1 MTTKPKIAIVTD
13 SSAYIPENALK
24 GLDLTIIPV
33 WLIWDE
39 QRFRDGVDIDPA
51 TFYQRLKSSKTLPT
65 SSQPSP
71 GEFVELYKS
80 LAQDADIILN
90 VLVSSKIS
98 GTIAS
103 AESAQNYLPDID
115 IRIVDSQSSS
125 MGLGLVVLAAARA
138 VAEGQS
144 VDQAIKAA
152 EDLRD
157 KLNFLFM
164 VDTLEFLH
172 RGGRITGGKRLLGSA
187 LQIKPI
193 LQFKD
198 GLIQPCSQ
206 ARTKGKAIAQL
217 MEIADQRLDG
227 KQVVEAAVVDVDAP
241 STGDK
246 VANMITERFT
256 PTTIHRSTV
265 SPVVGTHVGPG
276 AIGVAIYG
284 K

>member
-1 MTTKPKIAIVTD
+1 MRQPKISIVTD
-13 SSAYIPENALK
+13 SSAYIPINAQE
-24 GLDLTIIPV
+24 GLDITVIPV
-33 WLIWDE
+33 WLIWDD

-51 TFYQRLKSSKTLPT
+51 TFYQRLKTAKTLPT

-71 GEFVELYKS
+71 GEFIDLYQS

-90 VLVSSKIS
+90 VMVSSKIS

-103 AESAQNYLPDID
+103 AQAAIKELPELDIH
-115 IRIVDSQSSS
+115 IVDSLSSS
-125 MGLGLVVLAAARA
+125 MGLGLIVLAAARA
-138 VAEGQS
+138 VADGKSIDE
-144 VDQAIKAA
+144 AIKAA
-152 EDLRD
+152 EGVRD
-157 KLNFLFM
+157 RLELLFM

-206 ARTKGKAIAQL
+206 ARTRGKAIAQL
-217 MEIADQRLDG
+217 MEIANQRLDG
-227 KQVVEAAVVDVDAP
+227 KKMAEVAIVDIDAP
-241 STGDK
+241 SFGDK
-246 VANMITERFT
+246 VADMIAAKFG
-256 PTTIHRSTV
+256 PAAIHRSAV

-276 AIGVAIYG
+276 AIGVAFYG

>member
-1 MTTKPKIAIVTD
+1 MTTEPQIAIVTD
-13 SSAYIPENALK
+13 SSAYIPESALK
-24 GLDLTIIPV
+24 GLNISIIPV

-39 QRFRDGVDIDPA
+39 QRYRDGVDIDPA

-71 GEFVELYKS
+71 GEFVELYKT
-80 LAQDADIILN
+80 LAHDADIILN
-90 VLVSSKIS
+90 ILVSSKIS

-103 AESAQNYLPDID
+103 AESAQKYLPDLD
-115 IRIVDSQSSS
+115 IRIVDSLSSS
-125 MGLGLVVLAAARA
+125 MGLGLVVLAGARA

-152 EDLRD
+152 EDMCDNLH
-157 KLNFLFM
+157 FLFM

-187 LQIKPI
+187 LKIKPI

-206 ARTKGKAIAQL
+206 ARTRGKAIAQL
-217 MEIADQRLDG
+217 MKIADQRLDG
-227 KQVVEAAVVDVDAP
+227 KKMVEAAVVDIDAP

-246 VANMITERFT
+246 VTDMIAERFA

-284 K
+284 E

>member
-1 MTTKPKIAIVTD
+1 MNQPKIALVTD
-13 SSAYIPENALK
+13 SSAYIPESSLK
-24 GLDLTIIPV
+24 GSQLTIVPV

-39 QRFRDGVDIDPA
+39 DRYRDGVDIDPT
-51 TFYQRLKSSKTLPT
+51 TFYQRLKTSKTLPT

-71 GEFVELYKS
+71 GEFVELFKS
-80 LAQDADIILN
+80 LSQEADIVLN

-103 AESAQNYLPDID
+103 AEAAKRELPDID
-115 IRIVDSQSSS
+115 IRIVDSLTSS

-138 VAEGQS
+138 IAEGKPVEQ
-144 VDQAIKAA
+144 VIRAA
-152 EDLRD
+152 EEMRD
-157 KLNFLFM
+157 KIHFLFM

-206 ARTKGKAIAQL
+206 ARTRGKAIAQL
-217 MEIADQRLDG
+217 FDIAEQRLDG
-227 KQVVEAAVVDVDAP
+227 QQMIEAAIVDIDAP
-241 STGDK
+241 ETGDQ
-246 VANMITERFT
+246 VAEIIAERFG
-256 PTTIHRSTV
+256 PKSIHRSAV

-276 AIGVAIYG
+276 AFGVAFYSE
-284 K
+284 